1 MPNPEH
7 DVLVIGAGIQ
17 GAGVAQAVTAA
28 GWSALVLDRREAA
41 SGTSSKSSKLI
52 HGGLR
57 YLETFQLKLVRE
69 SLRERAT
76 LLRIAPH
83 LVRLVPFSIPVYG
96 STSRGPWKVRAG
108 LSLYSML
115 GGLGKDTRFDVV
127 PKAEWPL
134 LDGLQL
140 DGLRKVFR
148 YYDGQ
153 THDAALTRAVL
164 ASAQNMGAVIQENT
178 AVVAL
183 QRTDEAWKVQYR
195 VGADVHETHA
205 RFVVNAAGPWV
216 NRVLDMCTPGPARR
230 EIELVAGTH
239 IELTGQLVQGG
250 YYAEAPQDGRAVFT
264 LPWQDRILVGT
275 TERVFDGDPA
285 DIGPSPQEIDY
296 LLAVHKHYFP
306 GHVGEVVD
314 AWSGLRVLP
323 RGNGRAFS
331 RPRDVTLVPDQ
342 AARPSF
348 LSIYGGK
355 LTGYRATAAK
365 VERHI
370 AKSLKVGARQADTS
384 TLMLPNLGEF

>member
-1 MPNPEH
+1 MPTPEH

-17 GAGVAQAVTAA
+17 GAGAAQAAAAA
-28 GWSALVLDRREAA
+28 GWKVLVLDRREAA

-57 YLETFQLKLVRE
+57 YLETFQLGLVRE

-83 LVRLVPFSIPVYG
+83 LVRLIPFTIPVYR
-96 STSRGPWKVRAG
+96 STSRAPWKVRAG
-108 LSLYSML
+108 LSLYAML
-115 GGLGKDTRFDVV
+115 GGLGKDARFDVV

-148 YYDGQ
+148 YHDGQ
-153 THDAALTRAVL
+153 TNDAALTRAVL
-164 ASAQNMGAVIQENT
+164 ASAQDLGAEIQENT
-178 AVVAL
+178 PVVAL
-183 QRTDEAWKVQYR
+183 QRTDDGWKVQCR

-230 EIELVAGTH
+230 EIEWVAGSH
-239 IELTGQLVQGG
+239 IELTGQLAQGG

-264 LPWQDRILVGT
+264 LPWKDRILVGT
-275 TERVFDGDPA
+275 TERVFTGDPA
-285 DIGPSPQEIDY
+285 DIGPSSEEIDY
-296 LLAVHKHYFP
+296 LLAVHQHYFP
-306 GHVGEVVD
+306 GHVGEIVD

-323 RGNGRAFS
+323 RGTGRAFS
-331 RPRDVTLVPDQ
+331 RPRDVTLIADQ
-342 AARPSF
+342 ATRPSF
-348 LSIYGGK
+348 VSIYGGK

-365 VERHI
+365 VERYMS
-370 AKSLKVGARQADTS
+370 KSLAAKTRRADTS
-384 TLMLPNLGEF
+384 TLVLPDLGES